1 MAIPDRVVRKGLFI
15 SSVWRTMSDGEVPYW
30 ELFVETM
37 RVCIRLLE
45 SSMQDIVGFLD
56 KEDCIW
62 DGE

>member
-1 MAIPDRVVRKGLFI
+1 
-15 SSVWRTMSDGEVPYW
+15 MSDGEVPYG

-37 RVCIRLLE
+37 RVCVRLLE

>member
-15 SSVWRTMSDGEVPYW
+15 SSVWRTMSDGEVPYG

-37 RVCIRLLE
+37 RVCVRLLE